1 MRGRTRMNELSEST
15 EEVRE
20 SYHFDHFTRESFD
33 DGLAA
38 AGGILA
44 ARDDEEE
51 ETEEQWSLDPPP
63 TGKTGRNPAPE
74 TEEPAEEVAEQEEA
88 LDQEQA

>member
-1 MRGRTRMNELSEST
+1 MNELSEST

-33 DGLAA
+33 NGLAA

-44 ARDDEEE
+44 ARDEEEE

-63 TGKTGRNPAPE
+63 TGKMGRNPAPE
-74 TEEPAEEVAEQEEA
+74 TAAEEVAEQEEA